1 MEKLKKELLFYT
13 ILILDFYLLPFFIR
27 DTGSGMI
34 FLLVI
39 MPLICL
45 ITSYICG
52 VKNGFHIRFPLIT
65 AALFAPSVFIF
76 YNSSAWVY
84 IVGYGVISLL
94 GSLISI
100 PFRER
105 DE

>member
-1 MEKLKKELLFYT
+1 MLKKELLFYI

-39 MPLICL
+39 MPVICF
-45 ITSYICG
+45 ITSYLYG
-52 VKNGFHIRFPLIT
+52 VKNGFHVRFPLIA
-65 AALFAPSVFIF
+65 AALFAPSIFIF

-84 IVGYGVISLL
+84 VAGYGVISLL

-100 PFRER
+100 PFRNY
-105 DE
+105 DK